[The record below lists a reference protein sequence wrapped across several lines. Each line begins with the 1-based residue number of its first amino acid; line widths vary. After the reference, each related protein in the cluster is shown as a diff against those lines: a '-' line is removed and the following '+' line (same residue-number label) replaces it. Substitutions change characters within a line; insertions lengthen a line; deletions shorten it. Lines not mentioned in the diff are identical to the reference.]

1 MILHYLVMFGTIL
14 LLNEWTKEVHRYILS
29 NKKPVRFIVKKYYIS
44 LMVWYGL
51 IIEENGCHKNSLPI
65 QHCFTII
72 ISPPKTRL
80 C

>member
-51 IIEENGCHKNSLPI
+51 IIEENG
-65 QHCFTII
+65 
-72 ISPPKTRL
+72 
-80 C
+80 